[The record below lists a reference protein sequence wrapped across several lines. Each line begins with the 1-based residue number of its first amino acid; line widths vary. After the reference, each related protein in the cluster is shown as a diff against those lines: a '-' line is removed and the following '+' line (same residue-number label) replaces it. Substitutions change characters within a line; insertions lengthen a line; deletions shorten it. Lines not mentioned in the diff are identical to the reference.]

1 MTITLADLKLLP
13 QWVGYTAAKV
23 PMNPHNGRA
32 AASNN
37 PDSWGTAAQAWAA
50 KKRHNWAGVGY
61 VFTIAAGVVGVDLD
75 DCFDAD
81 GRLSDEA
88 RQIVQMLNSYTE
100 RSPSGT
106 GLHILARGSI
116 PHSIKTP
123 TFEMY
128 NELRYFTVT
137 GRQFGAAAVAEGL
150 ASGDIEEREKELLA
164 LFVVFGGDIE
174 PPRPVARP
182 ATSPVTTEEAEVAK
196 ALAVIPAQGDYNT
209 DWLPMLLA
217 VHDAFPDDRGIALI
231 EAWSPGYSGE
241 VARKWRSFDRTAR
254 GGITIATL
262 FHRAMQH
269 GYEPPRKAKPSTP
282 SGRRGA
288 DITDALTQRRRASG
302 RTV

>member
-1 MTITLADLKLLP
+1 MTMTLADLKLLP

-37 PDSWGTAAQAWAA
+37 PDTWGTAAQAWAA

-137 GRQFGAAAVAEGL
+137 GRQFGASFVSMASASSPLVL
-150 ASGDIEEREKELLA
+150 ARSALTSASDFSEE
-164 LFVVFGGDIE
+164 
-174 PPRPVARP
+174 P
-182 ATSPVTTEEAEVAK
+182 S
-196 ALAVIPAQGDYNT
+196 
-209 DWLPMLLA
+209 
-217 VHDAFPDDRGIALI
+217 LI
-231 EAWSPGYSGE
+231 RWVSA
-241 VARKWRSFDRTAR
+241 SFDLPRLSMKASPPD
-254 GGITIATL
+254 TISFQYGL
-262 FHRAMQH
+262 VRL
-269 GYEPPRKAKPSTP
+269 R
-282 SGRRGA
+282 
-288 DITDALTQRRRASG
+288 
-302 RTV
+302 

>member
-1 MTITLADLKLLP
+1 MTLADLKLLP

-37 PDSWGTAAQAWAA
+37 PDTWGTAAQAWAA

-116 PHSIKTP
+116 PHSIKT
-123 TFEMY
+123 
-128 NELRYFTVT
+128 
-137 GRQFGAAAVAEGL
+137 
-150 ASGDIEEREKELLA
+150 
-164 LFVVFGGDIE
+164 
-174 PPRPVARP
+174 
-182 ATSPVTTEEAEVAK
+182 
-196 ALAVIPAQGDYNT
+196 
-209 DWLPMLLA
+209 
-217 VHDAFPDDRGIALI
+217 
-231 EAWSPGYSGE
+231 
-241 VARKWRSFDRTAR
+241 
-254 GGITIATL
+254 
-262 FHRAMQH
+262 
-269 GYEPPRKAKPSTP
+269 
-282 SGRRGA
+282 
-288 DITDALTQRRRASG
+288 DALWRALSLNVAARSRHPG
-302 RTV
+302 GVNSLFADGHVQFMTNSINLPTWQALGSRDLSDIAQF

>member
-1 MTITLADLKLLP
+1 MTMTLADLKLLP

-37 PDSWGTAAQAWAA
+37 PDTWGTAAQAWAA
-50 KKRHNWAGVGY
+50 KRRHNWAGVGY

-81 GRLSDEA
+81 GHLSDEA

-106 GLHILARGSI
+106 GLHILACGSI
-116 PHSIKTP
+116 PHSVKQVG
-123 TFEMY
+123 FEMY

-137 GRQFGAAAVAEGL
+137 GNVYGDPR
-150 ASGDIEEREKELLA
+150 DIEEREKELLA

-269 GYEPPRKAKPSTP
+269 GYEPPRRSQQSTRHM
-282 SGRRGA
+282 SHADRMARLAGA
-288 DITDALTQRRRASG
+288 
-302 RTV
+302 